1 MSAPTELMVQD
12 NGYYLNPLI
21 ESSMTT
27 IPAFRPEEPN
37 FFWSGSGDDPD
48 AGMTYWITTTV
59 FRMSTTTLVRHS
71 TTTKIVST
79 ILVSTTTVAFTP
91 SITWNA
97 TSPPTK
103 VWPKSNQTNS
113 TTWYW
118 ESIRFPFSVP
128 LDYMAAA
135 GRWWIGQRSRAEI
148 LDPDPNSI
156 GNGWDVHPVPER
168 GWGEI
173 RSHTFQRAQ

>member
-1 MSAPTELMVQD
+1 
-12 NGYYLNPLI
+12 
-21 ESSMTT
+21 
-27 IPAFRPEEPN
+27 
-37 FFWSGSGDDPD
+37 
-48 AGMTYWITTTV
+48 MTYWITTPV

-113 TTWYW
+113 TT
-118 ESIRFPFSVP
+118 
-128 LDYMAAA
+128 
-135 GRWWIGQRSRAEI
+135 
-148 LDPDPNSI
+148 
-156 GNGWDVHPVPER
+156 
-168 GWGEI
+168 
-173 RSHTFQRAQ
+173 